1 MSLDNIQLP
10 PLVVAD
16 LFKNVLIDLK
26 TTEQVIQNQS
36 NTSLAY
42 LGNNNK
48 QICIVVNEEDA
59 VYLKEDELSFLLGI
73 LAACKLSMADI
84 ALVNYTKNK
93 PTYTVLKEE
102 IKATIVLLFGVAP
115 GTIDLPL
122 AFPFYQL
129 QKYNNQQ
136 YLYAP
141 HLKELMSNKEEKTK
155 LWNSLKIVFSLG

>member
-1 MSLDNIQLP
+1 
-10 PLVVAD
+10 
-16 LFKNVLIDLK
+16 
-26 TTEQVIQNQS
+26 
-36 NTSLAY
+36 
-42 LGNNNK
+42 
-48 QICIVVNEEDA
+48 
-59 VYLKEDELSFLLGI
+59 
-73 LAACKLSMADI
+73 MADI